1 MQNGNGQHED
11 KLDEALE
18 DSFPA
23 SDPVSMTQP
32 SARHGAPRQNGGIGK
47 QTIQDTVESAK
58 DTARTVRR
66 AVSRRIKP
74 DYLWLGGAFML
85 GCAVGLAAANAPST
99 FGRRGYGSRLVDE
112 GGRLRR
118 RLSKRAPDLQL
129 QQKLSRLI
137 DRLS

>member
-1 MQNGNGQHED
+1 MQNGNGRQD

-32 SARHGAPRQNGGIGK
+32 SSRSGAPRQHGQTGK
-47 QTIQDTVESAK
+47 QAVKDTIESAK
-58 DTARTVRR
+58 DTARTLKRE
-66 AVSRRIKP
+66 VSRRIEP
-74 DYLWLGGAFML
+74 DYLWLGGAFIL
-85 GCAVGLAAANAPST
+85 GCMVGLAASNAPSA
-99 FGRRGYGSRLVDE
+99 FGRRGYGERLMDE

-118 RLSKRAPDLQL
+118 GLSRRAGDMQL
-129 QQKLSRLI
+129 QKKLSQLI